1 VRITATGFLD
11 ELKDKAEEFGD
22 KAKEGFGSAKPEE
35 VIENVKDRFDG
46 GDETMGS
53 EESVG
58 YSSEGAE
65 GIKEAV
71 AATADSARSSF
82 EDATAA
88 AQDSADSIGGPP
100 LITES
105 AASSVE
111 EALGAQ
117 EAAEDR
123 RADSI

>member
-1 VRITATGFLD
+1 MD

-22 KAKEGFGSAKPEE
+22 KAQEGFGSAKDK

-46 GDETMGS
+46 DDETPTGS
-53 EESVG
+53 GESVG

-65 GIKEAV
+65 GIKEA
-71 AATADSARSSF
+71 RSSF
-82 EDATAA
+82 EDATAT
-88 AQDSADSIGGPP
+88 AQDSAEGIGEAP
-100 LITES
+100 LEAPEP
-105 AASSVE
+105 AASSVD

-123 RADSI
+123 QTDSV

>member
-1 VRITATGFLD
+1 MGFLD

-46 GDETMGS
+46 DDETPTGS
-53 EESVG
+53 DESVG

-71 AATADSARSSF
+71 AGTADSARSS
-82 EDATAA
+82 
-88 AQDSADSIGGPP
+88 
-100 LITES
+100 
-105 AASSVE
+105 
-111 EALGAQ
+111 GAP

-123 RADSI
+123 QTDSM

>member
-1 VRITATGFLD
+1 MGFLD

-22 KAKEGFGSAKPEE
+22 KATEGFGAAKDKTEA

-46 GDETMGS
+46 DDETPTLS

-82 EDATAA
+82 EDASAA
-88 AQDSADSIGGPP
+88 AEDLAEGIGDAPMEA
-100 LITES
+100 TEP
-105 AASSVE
+105 AASSVD
-111 EALGAQ
+111 EALSAQ

-123 RADSI
+123 KADSV

>member
-1 VRITATGFLD
+1 MGFLD

-22 KAKEGFGSAKPEE
+22 KAKEGFGSAKDKTEE
-35 VIENVKDRFDG
+35 VVENVKDRFDG

-88 AQDSADSIGGPP
+88 AQDSADSIGEPP
-100 LITES
+100 VTTES
-105 AASSVE
+105 AASSFE

>member
-1 VRITATGFLD
+1 MGFLD

-22 KAKEGFGSAKPEE
+22 KATEGFGAAKGKTEA

-46 GDETMGS
+46 DDETPTLS

-82 EDATAA
+82 EDASAAPEYSAEGIAETAMEA
-88 AQDSADSIGGPP
+88 
-100 LITES
+100 TEP
-105 AASSVE
+105 AASSVD

-117 EAAEDR
+117 EAAEGR
-123 RADSI
+123 RADSV

>member
-1 VRITATGFLD
+1 MTATQHTEVLAVHHGEDHGMGFLD

-22 KAKEGFGSAKPEE
+22 KAKERFGSTKDKTEE

-46 GDETMGS
+46 DDETPTGS
-53 EESVG
+53 DESVG

-71 AATADSARSSF
+71 AATADSARSS
-82 EDATAA
+82 
-88 AQDSADSIGGPP
+88 
-100 LITES
+100 
-105 AASSVE
+105 
-111 EALGAQ
+111 GAQ

-123 RADSI
+123 QTDSM